1 MVSPLVRFLLGIDAG
16 LTVTKSVVFDE
27 YGRQIGT
34 SSRRVGSSSPAPYRI
49 ERDQDELW
57 QAIAETVREVLAS
70 TAIDPAQIAA
80 IGVTAHGDGVY
91 LVDGDARPVAPGVL
105 SLDTRA
111 RAIVDR
117 WDADGTSD
125 AALEMSGQRPFTST
139 PAALLAW
146 FAEHEP
152 ETLAAAAFA
161 LPCKDMIKARL
172 TGVVA
177 VDRTEASLSFV
188 DYRTQKYDRRLLDLY
203 GIPEAWR
210 LLAPV
215 VDSAEIAGRVTDEA
229 AAALGLVAGTPVAAG
244 AHDVDCSAI
253 GSGAVEPGQFALIAG
268 TYSINQAI
276 SSVPVVD
283 ARWCARNFVIP
294 GVWMHQAV
302 SPSSATNME
311 WFVREICRTTG
322 LEVPSGGDAFE
333 FVEREIAMIDNDPGD
348 VLYLPFLYGSP
359 LSGDAS
365 GAFLGLRGWHTRGHL
380 LRAVMEGVVYNH
392 LWHVDDLLSGFEP
405 RSIHLT
411 GGATNS
417 ARWCQMFADA
427 IGREIRVALTPEAGA
442 LGVCLLAGVAGGVF
456 TDLDDAVARA
466 GGEQLR
472 FRPDPEASARHRRA
486 FERYRAAV
494 TAIQPVWDIVHGG
507 A

>member
-1 MVSPLVRFLLGIDAG
+1 MSPLVRFLLGIDAG

-27 YGRQIGT
+27 HGRQLGT
-34 SSRRVGSSSPAPYRI
+34 SSRRVGSSSPAPYRV
-49 ERDQDELW
+49 ERDQEELW
-57 QAIAETVREVLAS
+57 RAVSETVREVLAS
-70 TAIDPAQIAA
+70 TGIDPAGIAA
-80 IGVTAHGDGVY
+80 IGVTAHGDGIY
-91 LVDGDARPVAPGVL
+91 LVDDDARPVAPGVL

-117 WDADGTSD
+117 WEHDGTSD
-125 AALEMSGQRPFTST
+125 AALERSGQRPFTST

-146 FAEHEP
+146 FSEHEP
-152 ETLAAAAFA
+152 ETLAAASFA
-161 LPCKDMIKARL
+161 LPCKDVIKARL
-172 TGVVA
+172 TGVIA
-177 VDRTEASLSFV
+177 TDRTEASLSFV
-188 DYRTQKYDRRLLDLY
+188 DYRTQRYDRGLLEMY
-203 GIPEAWR
+203 GIPDAWR

-215 VDSAEIAGRVTDEA
+215 VDSAGISGRVTVEA

-253 GSGAVEPGQFALIAG
+253 GSGAVAPDQFSLIAG

-276 SSVPVVD
+276 ASAPVVD
-283 ARWCARNFVIP
+283 GRWCARNFVVP

-322 LEVPSGGDAFE
+322 LEVPPGGDAFE
-333 FVEREIAMIDNDPGD
+333 FVEREIAAIEDDSSD

-359 LSGDAS
+359 LPSDAS
-365 GAFLGLRGWHTRGHL
+365 GAFLGLRGWHRRGHL

-392 LWHVDDLLSGFEP
+392 VWHVDDLLSGFEP
-405 RSIHLT
+405 SSIHLT

-427 IGREIRVALTPEAGA
+427 LGREIRVALTPEAGA
-442 LGVCLLAGVAGGVF
+442 LGVCLLAGIAGGVYA
-456 TDLDDAVARA
+456 DLDDAIRRA
-466 GGEQLR
+466 GGDQLV
-472 FRPDPEASARHRRA
+472 FSPDPEASARHRRA
-486 FERYRAAV
+486 VERYRATVA
-494 TAIQPVWDIVHGG
+494 AIGPVWEIVHTPV
-507 A
+507 